1 MMTESEPMA
10 TAQANISVKA
20 RRSLLTWQN
29 LLLVVVFALGLA
41 IRLYR
46 AATPPLDFH
55 ATRQLRSA
63 VIARSVYYQLDKN
76 ADPVLRQEAVNLAGL
91 EIYEPPI
98 LETLVGVLY
107 WVVGSEQLWL
117 ARLVNA
123 LFWAIG
129 GLAVF
134 FIGRRFA
141 GFWAVLTGLAFYFFL
156 PFSVIATRSFQP
168 DPWMVMWVLL
178 TAWSAL
184 RWSETDSWK
193 WAILTG
199 MAGGMT
205 LLVKTF
211 AGFYVG
217 PILLA
222 VVIQTLGL
230 KRFLRSGQVWAM
242 AGLSLLPTVLYL
254 LLNGQRSSD
263 FISFWVVS
271 LSGMI
276 LTTNFYADW
285 LAMLKGLMSLG
296 TVLAA
301 VLGLCIAQK
310 PFRAVLLGGWIGYVL
325 FGLVFPYQYTTH
337 EYYHLMLVPLVAL
350 SVMSVLQAVFDLLK
364 SQHVVWRLGAF
375 GVVLFASAYALW
387 TARSMIYVQ
396 NYDLEPASWAR
407 VGADIPEGHPFI
419 ALTADYG
426 MRLRYYGWRS
436 TGAAWP
442 SGADLNLFSLAGND
456 AMNVEAYFDE
466 ATRGKD
472 FFVVTALS
480 ELDGQPALKGILDG
494 YPLYVEGNGYL
505 IFDLRK

>member
-1 MMTESEPMA
+1 MKEREQMA
-10 TAQANISVKA
+10 TAQPTIPVNAK
-20 RRSLLTWQN
+20 RSLLTMQN
-29 LLLVVVFALGLA
+29 LLLVLVFALGLA
-41 IRLYR
+41 IRLYH
-46 AATPPLDFH
+46 ATTPPLDFH

-63 VIARSVYYQLDKN
+63 VIARSVYYQLDRN
-76 ADPVLRQEAVNLAGL
+76 ADPALRQEAVNLAGL

-107 WVVGSEQLWL
+107 WVTGTEQLWL

-123 LFWAIG
+123 FFWAIG
-129 GLAVF
+129 GLALY

-141 GFWAVLTGLAFYFFL
+141 GFWTVLTGLAFYFFL

-178 TAWSAL
+178 TAWAAL
-184 RWSETDSWK
+184 RWSETASWQ
-193 WAILTG
+193 WAILSG
-199 MAGGMT
+199 LAGGMT

-222 VVIQTLGL
+222 VAIQTLGL

-242 AGLSLLPTVLYL
+242 AGLSLLPTALYL

-271 LSGMI
+271 LSGLI

-296 TVLAA
+296 TALAA
-301 VLGLCIAQK
+301 VLGVCIAPK
-310 PFRAVLLGGWIGYVL
+310 PFRAVLFGGWIGYVL

-350 SVMSVLQAVFDLLK
+350 SVMPVLQAVFDLLK
-364 SQHVVWRLGAF
+364 GQHLIWRLGAF

-387 TARSMIYVQ
+387 TARSVIYVQ
-396 NYDLEPASWAR
+396 DYELEPASWAR
-407 VGADIPEGHPFI
+407 VGADIPEGHSFI

-436 TGAAWP
+436 SGAAWP
-442 SGADLNLFSLAGND
+442 SSSDLNLFSLTGND
-456 AMNVEAYFDE
+456 AVAVEDYFVEA
-466 ATRGKD
+466 TQGKD

-480 ELDGQPALKGILDG
+480 ELEGQPALKEILDG

-505 IFDLRK
+505 IYDLRE

>member
-1 MMTESEPMA
+1 MKESEQMA
-10 TAQANISVKA
+10 TAQPTIPVKA
-20 RRSLLTWQN
+20 NRSLLTWQN
-29 LLLVVVFALGLA
+29 LLLVVVFALGFA

-46 AATPPLDFH
+46 ATTPPLDFH

-63 VIARSVYYQLDKN
+63 VIARSKYYQLDKN
-76 ADPVLRQEAVNLAGL
+76 AETALRQEAVNLAGL
-91 EIYEPPI
+91 ETYEPPI
-98 LETLVGVLY
+98 LETIVGVFY

-123 LFWAIG
+123 FFWTIG
-129 GLAVF
+129 GLAAY

-141 GFWAVLTGLAFYFFL
+141 GYWAALTGLAFYFFL

-178 TAWSAL
+178 TALAAL
-184 RWSETDSWK
+184 RWSETGTWK
-193 WAILTG
+193 WTILTG
-199 MAGGMT
+199 LAGGMT

-230 KRFLRSGQVWAM
+230 RRFWRSGQVWGM
-242 AGLSLLPTVLYL
+242 AGLSLLPTVIYL

-263 FISFWVVS
+263 FLSFWVVS

-350 SVMSVLQAVFDLLK
+350 SVMPVLQAVFDLLK
-364 SQHVVWRLGAF
+364 TQHLVWRLGAF

-387 TARSMIYVQ
+387 TARSVIYVQ
-396 NYDLEPASWAR
+396 DYALEPASWAR
-407 VGADIPEGHPFI
+407 VGEDIPEGHPFI

-436 TGAAWP
+436 SGAAWP
-442 SGADLNLFSLAGND
+442 SSSDLNLFALAGND
-456 AMNVEAYFDE
+456 PVAVEDYFAE
-466 ATRGKD
+466 ATQGKD

-480 ELDGQPALKGILDG
+480 ELDGQPALKDILDG

-505 IFDLRK
+505 IFDLRE

>member
-1 MMTESEPMA
+1 MKIEGKKMTIASP
-10 TAQANISVKA
+10 TIPVKA
-20 RRSLLTWQN
+20 KRSLLTLQN
-29 LLLVVVFALGLA
+29 LLLVLVFGLGLV
-41 IRLYR
+41 IRLYH
-46 AATPPLDFH
+46 AKTPPLDFH

-63 VIARSVYYQLDKN
+63 VVARSVYYQLDKN
-76 ADPVLRQEAVNLAGL
+76 ADPALRQEAINLAGL

-98 LETLVGVLY
+98 LETIVGVLY
-107 WVVGSEQLWL
+107 WITGSEQVWL

-123 LFWAIG
+123 IFWAIG
-129 GLAVF
+129 GLAVY

-178 TAWSAL
+178 SAWSAL
-184 RWSETDSWK
+184 RWSETGSWK

-199 MAGGMT
+199 LAGGMT
-205 LLVKTF
+205 MLVKTF
-211 AGFYVG
+211 AAFFVG

-230 KRFLRSGQVWAM
+230 KRFWRSSQVWAIS
-242 AGLSLLPTVLYL
+242 GISLLPTVVYL
-254 LLNGQRSSD
+254 LVNGQRSSD
-263 FISFWVVS
+263 FFSFWVVS
-271 LSGMI
+271 LSGLI

-285 LAMLKGLMSLG
+285 LAMIRGLMSLG

-301 VLGLCIAQK
+301 VFGLCVAQK
-310 PFRAVLLGGWIGYVL
+310 PFRAGLLGGWIGYVL

-350 SVMSVLQAVFDLLK
+350 SVMPVLQAVFDLLK
-364 SQHVVWRLGAF
+364 GQQLVWRLAAF
-375 GVVLFASAYALW
+375 GVVLLSSGYALW
-387 TARSMIYVQ
+387 TARSVIYVQ
-396 NYDLEPASWAR
+396 DYELEPASWAR
-407 VGADIPEGHPFI
+407 VGEDIPEGHPFI

-436 TGAAWP
+436 TGEAWP
-442 SGADLNLFSLAGND
+442 SSSDLNLFSLAGND
-456 AMNVEAYFDE
+456 AIEVKDYFKE
-466 ATRGKD
+466 ATQGKD

-480 ELDGQPALKGILDG
+480 ELEGQPALKEILNG

-505 IFDLRK
+505 IFDLRE